1 MMARALPAAL
11 LALLVALL
19 VACASP
25 SPAPSSSPAASGDE
39 AAGGESEDRVSRAV
53 ELADELGLMEMA
65 QASIQVRDDDYR
77 IGPADELAVEFFLAE
92 ELTSEETVNDRGYIR
107 MPLIGNVK
115 VAGLT
120 AYEVEDLL
128 IELYKAEYLND
139 PQIYVNV
146 TNYAS
151 QRVTVIGSVE
161 KPGVYPLTGPTTL
174 MKALAMAGGTS
185 RLANE
190 KDIVVFRAQDN
201 GDVVGYRVNYLEI
214 AAGMKPDPE
223 IIGNDRIVVD
233 ASATKSFIKGV
244 SDSLRGLIG
253 IRPF

>member
-1 MMARALPAAL
+1 MHRL
-11 LALLVALL
+11 LLTLLLTVLAGC
-19 VACASP
+19 ATPGASP
-25 SPAPSSSPAASGDE
+25 PGDAADDPDGAP
-39 AAGGESEDRVSRAV
+39 EDRVSRAV

-77 IGPADELAVEFFLAE
+77 IGPADELSVEFFLAE
-92 ELTSEETVNDRGYIR
+92 ELTAEETVNDRGYIR

-120 AYEVEDLL
+120 AFEVEDLL

-139 PQIYVNV
+139 PQIYVNI

-214 AAGMKPDPE
+214 AAGLKPDPE

>member
-1 MMARALPAAL
+1 MRYL
-11 LALLVALL
+11 LALVLL
-19 VACASP
+19 AWLAGCAT
-25 SPAPSSSPAASGDE
+25 SSSGPAADAGQDAGD
-39 AAGGESEDRVSRAV
+39 ESEDRVSRAV

-77 IGPADELAVEFFLAE
+77 IGPADELSVEFFLAE
-92 ELTSEETVNDRGYIR
+92 DLTTEEAVNDRGYIR

-214 AAGMKPDPE
+214 AAGLKPDPE